1 LTRIVFE
8 RIFGF
13 MSECPVEQP
22 TDEVLRP
29 LPHPAGRSPLTPTA
43 STDVPAPRPG
53 DRDALAG
60 SEDARL
66 GGSEEAVGVGEG
78 ARVASLDARRAAR
91 LARSGWGLYRLPV
104 WAAAAGWR
112 PADDAAWVTFLT
124 RRRRSAAAYGRHG
137 MLSRFEPPEG
147 GCWILCVSRAA

>member
-1 LTRIVFE
+1 
-8 RIFGF
+8 

-29 LPHPAGRSPLTPTA
+29 LPHPAGRSPLIPT
-43 STDVPAPRPG
+43 STDYPAPRPG

-60 SEDARL
+60 SQDAVAGSQDALIQDAVGGGQDARPGGGREALAGSEDACL
-66 GGSEEAVGVGEG
+66 GGGAVAVGVGED
-78 ARVASLDARRAAR
+78 ARVASLDARRAVR

-112 PADDAAWVTFLT
+112 PADDTWVTFLT
-124 RRRRSAAAYGRHG
+124 RRRRLAASYGR
-137 MLSRFEPPEG
+137 
-147 GCWILCVSRAA
+147 